1 MGRKKN
7 GDGQEQPSEISTA
20 VTATT
25 ESPGDNGE
33 SRRPAMSW
41 ALNSDRT
48 TRIEVAAWLNT
59 HKTQGGE
66 EFEQVSFTITRSYKT
81 DDGWHKGGSFRT
93 HDKPILD
100 HLLDEY
106 EEWALRR
113 RMTVKADGED
123 VPF

>member
-1 MGRKKN
+1 MGRKKSSDPPADQPE
-7 GDGQEQPSEISTA
+7 DGAGT
-20 VTATT
+20 TATA
-25 ESPGDNGE
+25 SPGDNGD

-59 HKTQGGE
+59 HRTQSGE
-66 EFEQVSFTITRSYKT
+66 EFEQVSFTMTRSYR
-81 DDGWHKGGSFRT
+81 DESGAWHKTTSFRT

-106 EEWALRR
+106 EAWALRR